1 MMMMEILNNPKPDV
15 GREPFLTFSLG
26 GQRYALP
33 IDQVVEVAA
42 MVEVVRM
49 PDSPPEFLGVVNRHG
64 GVLPMLDLRVLFQQ
78 KVTPLTPQT
87 LFIVAAYGSQQVGLV
102 VDDVNQVE
110 YFGPERQ
117 AGLKMAETFIQG
129 VIPHRDY
136 LVQIITLPA
145 LIARAL
151 PDTGQAIESKGRA

>member
-1 MMMMEILNNPKPDV
+1 
-15 GREPFLTFSLG
+15 
-26 GQRYALP
+26 
-33 IDQVVEVAA
+33 
-42 MVEVVRM
+42 M

-64 GVLPMLDLRVLFQQ
+64 HVLPMLDLRPLFQQ
-78 KVTPLTPQT
+78 QVTPLTLQT
-87 LFIVAAYGSQQVGLV
+87 LFIVATYGGQQVGLV

-110 YFGPERQ
+110 YFSTERQ
-117 AGLKMAETFIQG
+117 TGMGETFVQG

-151 PDTGQAIESKGRA
+151 PDEKRTIESKGRA